1 MQTFT
6 VSEVFQTIPV
16 NFSLDLGT
24 VVIIDTFD
32 EAKPS
37 ACGAGRKENFKF
49 AALASLFSAV
59 MAPWLSIFPVK

>member
-1 MQTFT
+1 MQTFR

-32 EAKPS
+32 EEEPS

-49 AALASLFSAV
+49 AALASLISVV
-59 MAPWLSIFPVK
+59 MASWLSIFPVK